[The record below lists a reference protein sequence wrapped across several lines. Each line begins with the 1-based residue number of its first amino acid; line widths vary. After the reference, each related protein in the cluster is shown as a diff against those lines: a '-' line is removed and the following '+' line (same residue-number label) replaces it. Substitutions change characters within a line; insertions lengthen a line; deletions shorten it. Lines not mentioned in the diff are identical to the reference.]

1 MLSGMEL
8 GGFAL
13 QGLGALFGGSGDV
26 SKQQKKLFQQALK
39 EIGKGRD
46 ISRGLMGQAV
56 GANKAAQAS
65 LKAQNQR
72 ARRESI
78 AGQMR
83 AVTLA
88 RRSAQQQTQQA
99 LATNFGRGMMGS
111 TIGLA
116 ARQAAARDIG
126 LTGGMAAMQGAQQR
140 QALASQLGS
149 GLASLNQAQAGIFQS
164 QAQQELQASQAL
176 ANMMGQYQPIVDTGL
191 SQLLGTMGGQ
201 LFGYGAADRLGFF
214 NKG

>member
-8 GGFAL
+8 GGLAL
-13 QGLGALFGGSGDV
+13 QGLGGLFGGAGDAA
-26 SKQQKKLFQQALK
+26 KQQKKLFQQALK

-72 ARRESI
+72 AQRESI